1 MHANRNK
8 GAIKKVEK
16 GMMKANRIRNT
27 FAVLA
32 VVLTTFMITTVFSLG
47 INYMQ
52 NMELSGVRTAG
63 SNADVTL
70 NAPTGEQEQ
79 QIRALD
85 YVKTIGTRYMI
96 GSAVRTNSEGRESS
110 IAIQYYDETEWE
122 QHFKEA
128 ISNINGSYP
137 TQENEIMLS
146 EDALEQLGITKPTL
160 QMEIPLSYYDKDG
173 EQQKTFSLSGWF
185 RSYTGAGMAF
195 VSESYCANA
204 GYTLQENGT
213 LSLTLNDMPGDF
225 YQIQK
230 DVSLNDNQYFNG
242 SVSMSSSNGSVI
254 AMVILLVLF
263 IVGSGYLLIYN
274 VLYISISKDTRFY
287 GLMKTIGTT
296 QAQIKTLV
304 KKQTLKFA
312 CIGIPVGIVLAA
324 AVSIGAVF
332 FMENT
337 SALMLFVICAF
348 GILCGLLFLL
358 DFLHNRYHDDLL
370 EQITLL
376 IEALVEQQERIVFP
390 ENEDTLTARLQHQ
403 LLKLRN
409 ILTAQNQMLAQEK
422 EQIKTLISDISHQI
436 KTPVA
441 AANTFAQLL
450 DDKELSDEERGEY
463 IATLQTSLEKLTF
476 LTNSLIKMSRLESGM
491 ISLKPEKNSLNDIIL
506 QAVKTVYAKAKE
518 KNITITFD
526 CEQNFEAVLDFNW
539 TAEAITNVLDN
550 AVKYTPNGGIVGLEI
565 TEYPSYLRLDISD
578 NGIGIPEEEQAK
590 IFGRFYRGKYSAGI
604 DGVGIGLYLT
614 RDIIQK
620 QHGYIKVR
628 SDKNG
633 SSFSV
638 FVRKNAAD

>member
-1 MHANRNK
+1 MHFGVYRKLILIA
-8 GAIKKVEK
+8 G
-16 GMMKANRIRNT
+16 
-27 FAVLA
+27 
-32 VVLTTFMITTVFSLG
+32 TV
-47 INYMQ
+47 I
-52 NMELSGVRTAG
+52 
-63 SNADVTL
+63 
-70 NAPTGEQEQ
+70 
-79 QIRALD
+79 
-85 YVKTIGTRYMI
+85 
-96 GSAVRTNSEGRESS
+96 
-110 IAIQYYDETEWE
+110 
-122 QHFKEA
+122 
-128 ISNINGSYP
+128 
-137 TQENEIMLS
+137 
-146 EDALEQLGITKPTL
+146 
-160 QMEIPLSYYDKDG
+160 
-173 EQQKTFSLSGWF
+173 
-185 RSYTGAGMAF
+185 
-195 VSESYCANA
+195 
-204 GYTLQENGT
+204 
-213 LSLTLNDMPGDF
+213 
-225 YQIQK
+225 
-230 DVSLNDNQYFNG
+230 
-242 SVSMSSSNGSVI
+242 
-254 AMVILLVLF
+254 
-263 IVGSGYLLIYN
+263 
-274 VLYISISKDTRFY
+274 
-287 GLMKTIGTT
+287 
-296 QAQIKTLV
+296 
-304 KKQTLKFA
+304 
-312 CIGIPVGIVLAA
+312 A

-348 GILCGLLFLL
+348 GILCGLLFLP

-450 DDKELSDEERGEY
+450 DDKELSDKERGEY

-491 ISLKPEKNSLNDIIL
+491 ISLKLEKNNLNDIIL

-526 CEQNFEAVLDFNW
+526 CVQNFEAVLDFNW
-539 TAEAITNVLDN
+539 TAEAIANVLDN

-604 DGVGIGLYLT
+604 DGVEIGLYLT